1 MATLGPMH
9 AFRLAMPIAGLTVLL
24 GVGTSACYDGPG
36 ADAGDETGSEGG
48 SADEAS
54 GSEGEPEPPPENID
68 LVLEGQSR
76 RMTQAEL
83 DNTLADLLD
92 DLTQPSRTFLPED
105 DFTPY
110 DNDYTLQNV
119 SRTYVESMEVLSID
133 VANRLI
139 GSPERRALVVPCTPT
154 GPGDEACFRQFIESF
169 GRLALRRPLEAA
181 EVDAYATLQSY
192 ATEQNPA
199 VDNDFYTAVA
209 LVISAVIQDPE
220 FLYRLE
226 VGSPTTDPAV
236 FKLDDYEIAARISFL
251 LWGTTP
257 DADLLADAEAGLL
270 EDPVQRVDAIERM
283 LDSERAHDQLHRWHA
298 MWLGYRGIP
307 HGAELVSA
315 FDMETSALIDRVVFE
330 DRASYLELFTST
342 QTYLDDYLATHYGL
356 PAPAG
361 GEGWVDY
368 PPDRAGILSH
378 GSVLAA
384 FSKFTDTSPTQRG
397 ILIATRLQCDVIPI
411 PPPEVDSDN
420 QPGNP
425 DDPTACKEDRYLAHQ
440 EIASCAACH
449 TLMDPIGM
457 GLENYDIAGV
467 FRETDE
473 GKPECVI
480 TGEGELPGVGTFS
493 GPKELADRLVES
505 GKLERCV
512 TEQYLTYVAGRDL
525 QADEVPVVEALHQAF
540 SDQGYDFRQMMIDY
554 AASEQFGY
562 RREPGM

>member
-1 MATLGPMH
+1 MATLGPKH
-9 AFRLAMPIAGLTVLL
+9 AFRSAVPITGLAACLSL
-24 GVGTSACYDGPG
+24 GACYEGPG
-36 ADAGDETGSEGG
+36 GDGGDTTEGTGG
-48 SADEAS
+48 SAEGAS
-54 GSEGEPEPPPENID
+54 GSEGEPEPPPANVD
-68 LVLEGQSR
+68 LVLAGQSR
-76 RMTQAEL
+76 RMTSAEL
-83 DNTLADLLD
+83 DNTLADLLG
-92 DLTQPSRTFLPED
+92 DLTQPARTFLSED

-119 SRTYVESMEVLSID
+119 SRTYVESMEVMAID

-139 GSPERRALVVPCTPT
+139 ASPERRALVVPCSPS
-154 GPGDEACFRQFIESF
+154 GPGDDACFRQFIESF
-169 GRLALRRPLEAA
+169 GRLALRRPLRPE
-181 EVDAYATLQSY
+181 EVDAYVTLQAY
-192 ATEQNPA
+192 ATEDDPA

-209 LVISAVIQDPE
+209 LVISAIIQDPE

-226 VGSPTTDPAV
+226 VGTPTTDAAV
-236 FKLDDYEIAARISFL
+236 FKLDDHEIAARVSFL

-257 DADLLADAEAGLL
+257 DADLLADADAGRLQ
-270 EDPVQRVDAIERM
+270 EPADRVAIVERM
-283 LDSERAHDQLHRWHA
+283 LDSDRARDQLHRWHA

-307 HGAELVSA
+307 HEAELVAA
-315 FDMETSALIDRVVFE
+315 FDRETSALIDRVVFD
-330 DRASYLELFTST
+330 DRTSYLELFTST
-342 QTYLDDYLATHYGL
+342 QTYVDDTLAAHYGF

-361 GEGWVDY
+361 GEGWIDY
-368 PPDRAGILSH
+368 PSDRAGILSH

-397 ILIATRLQCDVIPI
+397 ILIATRLQCDVIPQ

-420 QPGNP
+420 PPGNP
-425 DDPTACKEDRYLAHQ
+425 DDPTACKEDRYAAHR

-449 TLMDPIGM
+449 ALMDPIGL
-457 GLENYDIAGV
+457 GLENYDIGGV
-467 FRETDE
+467 FRATDL

-493 GPKELADRLVES
+493 GPKELSDRLVES

-512 TEQYLTYVAGRDL
+512 AEQYLSYVAGRDL
-525 QADEVPVVEALHQAF
+525 EAAEEPVIDALHLAF
-540 SDQGYDFRQMMIDY
+540 SEQGYDFRQMMLDY

>member
-1 MATLGPMH
+1 MATFGPMD
-9 AFRLAMPIAGLTVLL
+9 AFRSGMPIAGLTVCL
-24 GVGTSACYDGPG
+24 VGASACYEG
-36 ADAGDETGSEGG
+36 AGGDAGDDTD
-48 SADEAS
+48 SAGTADGS
-54 GSEGEPEPPPENID
+54 GSEGEPEPPPENVD

-83 DNTLADLLD
+83 DNTLADLLG
-92 DLTQPSRTFLPED
+92 DLTQPARTFLSED

-139 GSPERRALVVPCTPT
+139 ESPERRALVVPCTPT

-169 GRLALRRPLEAA
+169 GRLALRRPLGPE
-181 EVDAYATLQSY
+181 EVDAYATLQSF
-192 ATEQNPA
+192 ATEAAPA

-209 LVISAVIQDPE
+209 LVISAIIQDPE

-270 EDPVQRVDAIERM
+270 EDPVQRVDVLERM
-283 LDSERAHDQLHRWHA
+283 LDSDRAHDQLHRWHA

-307 HGAELVSA
+307 HGAELVAA
-315 FDMETSALIDRVVFE
+315 FDRETSALIDRVVFE
-330 DRASYLELFTST
+330 DRASYLELFTSS
-342 QTYLDDYLATHYGL
+342 QTYVDDALAAHYGFA
-356 PAPAG
+356 APAG
-361 GEGWVDY
+361 GEGWIDY

-420 QPGNP
+420 PPGNP

-440 EIASCAACH
+440 EIPSCAACH
-449 TLMDPIGM
+449 ALMDPIGM
-457 GLENYDIAGV
+457 GLENYDIGGV
-467 FRETDE
+467 FRSTDE

-493 GPKELADRLVES
+493 GPAQLADRLVDS
-505 GKLERCV
+505 GKLQRCV
-512 TEQYLTYVAGRDL
+512 AEQYLSYVAGRDL
-525 QADEVPVVEALHQAF
+525 RPAEAPIVDALHQAF
-540 SDQGYDFRQMMIDY
+540 ADRGYDFRQMMLDY

>member
-1 MATLGPMH
+1 MATLGPKY
-9 AFRLAMPIAGLTVLL
+9 AFRSAVPIAGFTACL
-24 GVGTSACYDGPG
+24 GLGACYEGPG
-36 ADAGDETGSEGG
+36 GDGGDTTEGTGG
-48 SADEAS
+48 SADGAS

-68 LVLEGQSR
+68 LVLAGQSR
-76 RMTQAEL
+76 RMTSAEL
-83 DNTLADLLD
+83 DNTLADVLG
-92 DLTQPSRTFLPED
+92 DLTQPARTFLSED

-110 DNDYTLQNV
+110 DNDYTLQTV
-119 SRTYVESMEVLSID
+119 SRTYVESMEVMAID

-139 GSPERRALVVPCTPT
+139 ESPERRDLVVPCTPT

-169 GRLALRRPLEAA
+169 GRLALRRPLAPE
-181 EVDAYATLQSY
+181 EVDAYVTLQAY
-192 ATEQNPA
+192 ATEDNPV

-226 VGSPTTDPAV
+226 VGTPTTDPSV
-236 FKLDDYEIAARISFL
+236 FKLDDYEIAARVSFL

-257 DADLLADAEAGLL
+257 DAELLADADAGRLQ
-270 EDPVQRVDAIERM
+270 EPADRIAIVERL
-283 LDSERAHDQLHRWHA
+283 LDSDRARDQLHRWHA

-307 HGAELVSA
+307 HEAELVA
-315 FDMETSALIDRVVFE
+315 ALDRETTALIDRVVFD
-330 DRASYLELFTST
+330 DRVSYLELFTST
-342 QTYLDDYLATHYGL
+342 QTYVDDYLAAHYGF

-361 GEGWVDY
+361 GEGWIDY

-397 ILIATRLQCDVIPI
+397 ILIATRLQCDVIPQ

-420 QPGNP
+420 PPGNP
-425 DDPTACKEDRYLAHQ
+425 DDPTACKEDRYAAHR

-449 TLMDPIGM
+449 ALMDPIGL
-457 GLENYDIAGV
+457 GLENYDIGGV
-467 FRETDE
+467 FRTTDL

-480 TGEGELPGVGTFS
+480 TGEGEVPGVGTFS
-493 GPKELADRLVES
+493 GPKELSDRLLES

-512 TEQYLTYVAGRDL
+512 AEQYLGYVAGRDL
-525 QADEVPVVEALHQAF
+525 AAAEEPAIDALHQAF
-540 SDQGYDFRQMMIDY
+540 SEQGYDFRQMMLDY

-562 RREPGM
+562 RREPGT

>member
-1 MATLGPMH
+1 MAILGLEHML
-9 AFRLAMPIAGLTVLL
+9 RSAMPIAGLTVCL
-24 GVGTSACYDGPG
+24 GVGTSACYKGTGGDG
-36 ADAGDETGSEGG
+36 GDTTEGSGS
-48 SADEAS
+48 SADGAS
-54 GSEGEPEPPPENID
+54 SSDGEPEPPPENVD
-68 LVLEGQSR
+68 LVLAGQSR

-83 DNTLADLLD
+83 DNTLADLLG
-92 DLTQPSRTFLPED
+92 DLTEPAKIFLSED

-110 DNDYTLQNV
+110 DNDYTLQLV
-119 SRTYVESMEVLSID
+119 SRSYVESMEIMSID
-133 VANRLI
+133 VAARLI
-139 GSPERRALVVPCTPT
+139 ESPERRALVVPCTPT

-169 GRLALRRPLEAA
+169 GRLALRRPLAPE
-181 EVDAYATLQSY
+181 EVDAYATLQSF
-192 ATEQNPA
+192 ATEDNPV

-209 LVISAVIQDPE
+209 LVISAIIQDPE

-226 VGSPTTDPAV
+226 VGSPTTDADV
-236 FKLDDYEIAARISFL
+236 FKLDDYEIAARVSFL

-257 DADLLADAEAGLL
+257 DPELLADADAGRLA
-270 EDPVQRVDAIERM
+270 EPADRIAVVERM
-283 LDSERAHDQLHRWHA
+283 LGSDKARDQIHRWHA

-307 HGAELVSA
+307 HEAELVAA
-315 FDMETSALIDRVVFE
+315 FDRETSALIDRVVF
-330 DRASYLELFTST
+330 DDQTSYLELFTST
-342 QTYLDDYLATHYGL
+342 QTFVDDYLAAHYGF

-397 ILIATRLQCDVIPI
+397 ILIATRLQCDVIPV

-420 QPGNP
+420 PPGNP
-425 DDPTACKEDRYLAHQ
+425 DDPTACKEDRYAAHQ

-449 TLMDPIGM
+449 SLMDPIGM
-457 GLENYDIAGV
+457 GLENYDIGGV
-467 FRETDE
+467 FRSTDE

-493 GPKELADRLVES
+493 GPGELADRLVES

-512 TEQYLTYVAGRDL
+512 AEQYLSYVAGRDITP
-525 QADEVPVVEALHQAF
+525 DEGPVVDALHQAF
-540 SDQGYDFRQMMIDY
+540 SEQSYDFRQMMLDY

-562 RREPGM
+562 RREPAL